1 MAADVDTRV
10 RQMDGPAALPRK
22 NGELVFEAPWEGR
35 AFGLAVAMSDQDQHA
50 WEEFR
55 QRLIAQI
62 GPAESDTPYY
72 EHWLAALE
80 SLLVDRGVLTRE
92 ELDRRTEEYACGARD
107 DDGEQH
113 DHEDR

>member
-35 AFGLAVAMSDQDQHA
+35 AFGLAVALSEANEYGWD
-50 WEEFR
+50 EFR

-62 GPAESDTPYY
+62 GPADARGADVPYY

-80 SLLVDRGVLTRE
+80 SLLIDRGLLSPA
-92 ELDRRTEEYACGARD
+92 ELDRRTEDYASGARD
-107 DDGEQH
+107 DDDH
-113 DHEDR
+113 DE